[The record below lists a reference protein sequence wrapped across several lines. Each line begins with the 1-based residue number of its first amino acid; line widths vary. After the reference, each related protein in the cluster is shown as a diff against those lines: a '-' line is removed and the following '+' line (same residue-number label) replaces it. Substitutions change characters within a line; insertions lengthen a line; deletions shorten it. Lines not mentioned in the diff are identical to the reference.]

1 MTARYKGRASAKSI
15 ERENPNIVELAVPPN
30 GLGKTMDLIVTFH
43 ANLRIPIL
51 NGTGRYDEGQ
61 YYVRFCFK
69 NPQEQASFQAL
80 FGGTILPGKGAR

>member
-43 ANLRIPIL
+43 ANQNTDPQWNGPLR
-51 NGTGRYDEGQ
+51 
-61 YYVRFCFK
+61 
-69 NPQEQASFQAL
+69 
-80 FGGTILPGKGAR
+80 